1 MNIDSISL
9 FHILY
14 NHLWGIFTHSYLAW
28 FHTFFYIKKF
38 RETCSSAQTSAKYV
52 SNSLPAG
59 SVTNSF
65 HLIRSKKVLLS
76 AGSTFLD
83 KYSIILFCLQFMFFI
98 HICKSGTNGV
108 CQLSVMCNRNQG
120 FSCIMKIL
128 QKIYQHILCF
138 FIKPGKWF
146 IKNQNL
152 RIQ

>member
-1 MNIDSISL
+1 MLYPPTVFYHLFVYCAQMNIDSISL

-76 AGSTFLD
+76 AGSTFGGINIQLF
-83 KYSIILFCLQFMFFI
+83 YSVFSSCSSFIYANLVPMVSASCL
-98 HICKSGTNGV
+98 
-108 CQLSVMCNRNQG
+108 
-120 FSCIMKIL
+120 
-128 QKIYQHILCF
+128 LCVIVIRVF
-138 FIKPGKWF
+138 PA
-146 IKNQNL
+146 L
-152 RIQ
+152 